1 MTVLTLSK
9 TRLREGV
16 WEGILEGPPATG
28 SGPELEVTHQA
39 EPLVDVTVSPDDHE
53 PDRWRVRI
61 AIPPAILSDGVQTVL
76 IRDKVSGETLGSITL
91 LAGEALEDDIRA
103 EMDLLRAE
111 LDMLKRAFRR
121 HCVET
126 MEDL

>member
-1 MTVLTLSK
+1 MSALTLSK

-16 WEGILEGPPATG
+16 WEGILEGLPDAATA
-28 SGPELEVTHQA
+28 PELEVTHQS
-39 EPLVDVTVSPDDHE
+39 EPLVDVTVAPDG
-53 PDRWRVRI
+53 PGSDRWRVRI
-61 AIPPAILSDGVQTVL
+61 GIPAAILSDGVQTIL
-76 IRDKVSGETLGSITL
+76 IRDKGSGETLGNITL

-103 EMDLLRAE
+103 EMDLLRGE